1 MARPPSYT
9 EEQEQR
15 FLEIYSADAVR
26 THLAKE
32 LGLKNHQV
40 NSLIKKHFPED
51 IAARQRTRKASAPRP
66 AAATAKPSS
75 SVAGQA
81 ELFTAEILA
90 RLKDETEALTAEA
103 PKEESQP
110 LELVRLLKQQA
121 VLEERITALT
131 IERRAADNLLE
142 EITDSIAQLL
152 NPTADKANKAVHKR
166 KHKKPIRLIEVDDDL
181 PDEEEIEEDDDY

>member
-51 IAARQRTRKASAPRP
+51 LKARQGTRRVSAPRS
-66 AAATAKPSS
+66 ATATTKPSS

-103 PKEESQP
+103 PKEDSQP

-152 NPTADKANKAVHKR
+152 NPTADMAKKAVHKR

-181 PDEEEIEEDDDY
+181 PDEEEIEEDEDY